1 MIRLKPLLTEA
12 DTPNYAT
19 IENTR
24 NGKTLA
30 DLLLKSKGYVN
41 DDEAIAEA
49 VFMAIAKF
57 NVYDQ
62 VLKNLGQDPYKFVK
76 SFMDTS
82 KVYHKQSIDTS
93 MAKLKQAKAASTK
106 SKDTTAKPV
115 APAYDAGVR
124 GDILWNVISSQGKSK
139 NFTDIIP
146 LDGGTVGIA
155 HFAVGGLAGLYD
167 TMDTQYYFGKSKQ
180 EMIDK
185 YSNACR
191 SSNCYGMDFWQTG
204 MRKFVDDLN
213 YAKNVQL
220 KAWDQSKGIPIS
232 NLIASHGWTTD
243 RQLAIALGI
252 ANSKGQSGFTKLA
265 DANGWNAEATLNAYV
280 AEKDSG
286 HRQRRKELI
295 DKFYPKG

>member
-1 MIRLKPLLTEA
+1 MIRLKSLLTEL

-30 DLLLKSKGYVN
+30 DLILKSKGYVN

-49 VFMAIAKF
+49 AFMAIAKF

-62 VLKNLGQDPYKFVK
+62 VRKNLGQDPYKFVK

-93 MAKLKQAKAASTK
+93 MAKLKQAKADSTK
-106 SKDTTAKPV
+106 PKDTTTKPT
-115 APAYDAGVR
+115 APAYDAGIR
-124 GDILWNVISSQGKSK
+124 GDILWNVIAAQGKGK

-155 HFAVGGLAGLYD
+155 HFAVGGLAGLYNA
-167 TMDTQYYFGKSKQ
+167 MDTQYYFGKSKQ
-180 EMIDK
+180 EMVDK
-185 YSNACR
+185 YSTACR
-191 SSNCYGMDFWQTG
+191 SKNCYGMEFWYNG
-204 MRKFVDDLN
+204 MRKFVNDLN

-220 KAWDQSKGIPIS
+220 KAWDQSKGIPVS
-232 NLIASHGWTTD
+232 NLIASHGWNTN
-243 RQLAIALGI
+243 RELAIALGI
-252 ANSKGQSGFTKLA
+252 TNSMGQGGFTNLA
-265 DANGWNAEATLNAYV
+265 KNNGWNAEATLNAYV
-280 AEKDSG
+280 GNNA
-286 HRQRRKELI
+286 HRQRRKALI
-295 DKFYPKG
+295 DKFYPK